1 MNKAVRHY
9 YDLAYE
15 YNRAAAL
22 LWADITVSPE
32 SYNPTVSLLKHAVE
46 MLL

>member
-32 SYNPTVSLLKHAVE
+32 SYNPTVSLLKHTV
-46 MLL
+46 